1 VIWHFENLSRSRKE
15 REAIE
20 ALAAQVDWLTT
31 RGWRID
37 GSLRLILDA
46 DIATSAR
53 SYPVFLRYP
62 NHFPHSPPSVFPR
75 GESARWSAH
84 QYGAGGEL
92 CLEHG
97 TDNWDPALTGADMLR
112 SAHRLLEGEA
122 PVDGHRRAV
131 ASRHDTTLGGNWR
144 FEYSRFLVT
153 PEFVEMA
160 RGLRDAVVCEAQA
173 FGNYHEE
180 SFVNIVGA
188 VNLPSGEVWQEPNLP
203 GVLRKELH
211 ERSVAIVRWP
221 ESLATPPLETLT
233 TFRAAFA
240 ERSIILPATR
250 FVLVLHGNEMR
261 SYLLVEA
268 SDHVCQTSVIVPP
281 APSQRL
287 DEHHAILSTRKV
299 AVVGCGSLGSKIAVM
314 LARSG
319 VGRFLLVDD
328 DMLFPDNLVRHE
340 LDWREIA
347 THKVD
352 SLARRIQLV
361 SPLAVCEKRHHRLGG
376 QESSGS
382 LESLIETLSGCD
394 LLIDATADPA
404 VFNYLCAVV
413 AVAKRPLGWAEVFG
427 GGFGGLIARYRPGV
441 EPEPASMR
449 RAIEQWCIDRGRPI
463 QHAVRNYAGGPT
475 LPMIADDADVT
486 VIASHTARLV
496 IDTLMGRDPSA
507 FPYSVYLVGLASG
520 WIFDAPFDTYP
531 IDVGAPPPADPQTEL
546 TEEEAAAER
555 SRIVQLLID
564 YQNASSS
571 DRTDS
576 QASSS

>member
-1 VIWHFENLSRSRKE
+1 MIWHFENLSRSRKE

-20 ALAAQVDWLTT
+20 ALAGQVDWLTT

-75 GESARWSAH
+75 GESVRWSAH

-97 TDNWDPALTGADMLR
+97 TDNWHPALTGADMLR

-122 PVDGHRRAV
+122 PIDGDRRVV
-131 ASRHDTTLGGNWR
+131 ASRHDTTQGQNSR

-153 PEFVEMA
+153 PEFVEMTK
-160 RGLRDAVVCEAQA
+160 GLGDAVVCEAQA
-173 FGNYHEE
+173 FGNFHEE

-188 VNLPSGEVWQEPNLP
+188 VNLPSGEVWQERNLP

-221 ESLATPPLETLT
+221 ESLASPSLETLT
-233 TFRAAFA
+233 AFRAAFA

-250 FVLVLHGNEMR
+250 FVLLVHGTEMR
-261 SYLLVEA
+261 SYLLVED
-268 SDHVCQTSVIVPP
+268 SDRVWQTSVIMPP
-281 APSQRL
+281 APSQRV
-287 DEHHAILSTRKV
+287 DEHHAVLPARKV

-361 SPLAVCEKRHHRLGG
+361 NPLAVCEKRHHRLGG

-413 AVAKRPLGWAEVFG
+413 AVAKKPLAWAEVFG
-427 GGFGGLIARYRPGV
+427 GGFGGLIARYRPGS

-449 RAIEQWCIDRGRPI
+449 RAIEQWCIDRGRPM
-463 QHAVRNYAGGPT
+463 HRAVRNYAGGPT
-475 LPMIADDADVT
+475 MPMIADDADVT
-486 VIASHTARLV
+486 VIASHGARLV
-496 IDTLMGRDPSA
+496 IDTLIGRDPSA
-507 FPYSVYLVGLASG
+507 FPYSVYLIGLASG

-531 IDVGAPPPADPQTEL
+531 IDVGAPPPAEPQTEL

-555 SRIVQLLID
+555 SRILQLLSD
-564 YQNASSS
+564 YQDASSS
-571 DRTDS
+571 DSTDS

>member
-1 VIWHFENLSRSRKE
+1 MIWHFENLARSRKE

-20 ALAAQVDWLTT
+20 ALAAQVEWLTT

-53 SYPVFLRYP
+53 SYPVCLRYP
-62 NHFPHSPPSVFPR
+62 NHFPHSPPLVLPR

-97 TDNWDPALTGADMLR
+97 TDNWHPDLTGADMLR
-112 SAHRLLEGEA
+112 SAHRLLEGEV
-122 PVDGHRRAV
+122 PVDGDPRGV
-131 ASRHDTTLGGNWR
+131 ASRHETTLGQNWR

-153 PEFVEMA
+153 PEFIEMA
-160 RGLRDAVVCEAQA
+160 TSLVDAVVCEAKA
-173 FGNYHEE
+173 FGTYHEE
-180 SFVNIVGA
+180 SFVNIIGA
-188 VNLPSGEVWQEPNLP
+188 VTLPSGSVWQEPNLP
-203 GVLRKELH
+203 GVLRQELH
-211 ERSVAIVRWP
+211 ERSVAVVRWP
-221 ESLATPPLETLT
+221 EGLPTPSLDTLT
-233 TFRAAFA
+233 AFRAAFT
-240 ERSIILPATR
+240 ERNIIIPATR
-250 FVLVLHGNEMR
+250 FVLLLHGTDMR
-261 SYLLVEA
+261 SYLLVED
-268 SDHVCQTSVIVPP
+268 SDRVWQTSVIVPP
-281 APSQRL
+281 ASSQRL
-287 DEHHAILSTRKV
+287 DEQHAILSVRKV

-340 LDWREIA
+340 LDWREVA

-361 SPLAVCEKRHHRLGG
+361 NPRAVCEKRQHRLGG

-382 LESLIETLSGCD
+382 LESLIESLSGCD

-413 AVAKRPLGWAEVFG
+413 AVAKRPLAWAEVFG
-427 GGFGGLIARYRPGV
+427 GGFGGLIARHRPGV

-449 RAIEQWCIDRGRPI
+449 RAIEQWCSDRGRPI
-463 QHAVRNYAGGPT
+463 QRAGNDYAGGPT
-475 LPMIADDADVT
+475 VPMIADDADVT
-486 VIASHTARLV
+486 VIASHSARLV
-496 IDTLMGRDPSA
+496 IDMLIGRDPSV
-507 FPYSVYLVGLASG
+507 FPYSVYLIGLTSG

-531 IDVGAPPPADPQTEL
+531 IDVGPPPPSEPETGL
-546 TEEEAAAER
+546 TEEDAAAER
-555 SRIVQLLID
+555 ARIVQLLVD
-564 YQNASSS
+564 YQDASSP
-571 DRTDS
+571 DGTNS